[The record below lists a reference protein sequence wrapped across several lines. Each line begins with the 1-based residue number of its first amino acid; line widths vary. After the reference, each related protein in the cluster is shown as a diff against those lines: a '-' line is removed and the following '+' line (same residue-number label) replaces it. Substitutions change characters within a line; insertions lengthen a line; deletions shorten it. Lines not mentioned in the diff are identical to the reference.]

1 MSISVLGAGSWGT
14 AVANLL
20 SGNGNDV
27 TMVARTESQAT
38 EITNSREN
46 TPYLPGVILDGGL
59 KIVSGGQAAVADSQI
74 IVLAVPSR
82 WIRESLTGLTDEL
95 KHCVS
100 SGGAIVSLVKGLE
113 PESHSRVTQIVS
125 ETLDVSTDV
134 VSVLTGPNHAEEVAK
149 GIPTAA
155 VIAAPKLNVAERL
168 QSVFNTDSFRVYT
181 HPDPLGAELAGAS
194 KNVIAIAA
202 GISDGLG
209 YGDNTKAALLTRG
222 LNEMARLGAA
232 AGAQGSTYYGLAGMG
247 DLIATGTSAHSRNRR
262 VGESLGR
269 GETIDY
275 ITSHMRMVA
284 EGVTTAPALLAMAQ
298 EYGVELPITQQV
310 VNVITGACSP
320 RASVDALM
328 TRELA
333 SEV

>member
-1 MSISVLGAGSWGT
+1 MIITVLGAGSWGT

-20 SGNGNDV
+20 SGGGNDV
-27 TMVARTESQAT
+27 TMITRTESQAT
-38 EITNSREN
+38 EMTATREN
-46 TPYLPGVILDGGL
+46 ALYLPGIELDRQL
-59 KIVSGGQAAVADSQI
+59 KIISGGQGSLSDCQI

-82 WIRESLTGLTDEL
+82 WMRERLLEL
-95 KHCVS
+95 KDEMERCI
-100 SGGAIVSLVKGLE
+100 SGGGTVVSLVKGLE
-113 PESHSRVTQIVS
+113 PESHSRVTQVVS
-125 ETLDVSTDV
+125 ETLGVSPDV

-155 VIAAPKLNVAERL
+155 VIAAPKRSVAEML
-168 QSVFNTDSFRVYT
+168 QGVFNTDTFRVYT

-222 LNEMARLGAA
+222 LTEIARLGAA
-232 AGAQGSTYYGLAGMG
+232 AGAQSSTYYGLAGMG
-247 DLIATGTSAHSRNRR
+247 DLIATGTSSHSRNRT
-262 VGESLGR
+262 VGEALGR
-269 GETIDY
+269 GETIEF

-310 VNVITGACSP
+310 VNVIDGTCSP
-320 RASVDALM
+320 RASVDTLM

-333 SEV
+333 SEA